1 MLANVRKSIYTIL
14 LCCYCTLGL
23 IAQNLVPNASF
34 EDVNICTEY
43 IAPCAPS
50 AWLSVAPEIARMKY
64 LCNGAALQG
73 QHFVNLLQEGTDNP
87 DMRVYIQ
94 TRLLCPLEKG
104 RRYKIRIYMNT
115 NNYPLRAGIR
125 FDTAF
130 VFTDN
135 ATCLTAPATLELSEN
150 DVQKK
155 LFRLNHPWY
164 MLEKTFVANSASS
177 HMLIGNFRP
186 PQRKEGSGGNYNNA
200 QLLIDSISVT
210 ADDGP
215 VACTG
220 ADSTIALLYTEHHR
234 HSIPEKLLAAGNV
247 IHRLDGS
254 SGCDTIILR
263 DDLFTADKS
272 SLNARYKKQ
281 IDDALNRYKGNRSRI
296 VLIGYAWQAASPEY
310 NRIVSADKAK
320 AVANYLVYNE
330 GFSFDD
336 FDVLGAGRTHP
347 RYDTSGSAA
356 GENNRVEMIICRP
369 AIAKDTLKPRPVIS
383 QPDTLVIP
391 DILFK
396 FNSSELNRALFSSL
410 DSLMQK
416 IPRNGNI
423 QLQVNGHTDN
433 AGTTAYNNTL
443 SIKRANA
450 VADYMQE
457 HGLGNDIRLITGA
470 GESQPVADN
479 RSAEGRRRNRRVEII
494 IFYSPD

>member
-1 MLANVRKSIYTIL
+1 MPACVRKSILTIL

-43 IAPCAPS
+43 TAPCAPS
-50 AWLSVAPEIARMKY
+50 AWLSVAPEVARMKY

-73 QHFVNLLQEGTDNP
+73 QHYVNLLQEGKENP
-87 DMRVYIQ
+87 DLRVYIQ

-104 RRYKIRIYMNT
+104 RTYKIRIYMNT
-115 NNYPLRAGIR
+115 DNYPLRAGIR

-130 VFTDN
+130 VFTQSGS
-135 ATCLTAPATLELSEN
+135 CLKAPASLELSEN

-164 MLEKTFVANSASS
+164 MLEKTYVATNNAT
-177 HMLIGNFRP
+177 HLLIGNFRA
-186 PQRKEGSGGNYNNA
+186 PQRKEGAGGGYSNA

-210 ADDGP
+210 PEGGP
-215 VACTG
+215 PFCPD

-234 HSIPEKLLAAGNV
+234 HTIPEKLIASGDL
-247 IHRLDGS
+247 IHRLDGT
-254 SGCDTIILR
+254 SGCDTIILK
-263 DDLFTADKS
+263 DDLFTVDKN
-272 SLNARYKKQ
+272 SLNDRYKQQ
-281 IDDALNRYKGNRSRI
+281 IDEALNRYKGNRARI
-296 VLIGYAWQAASPEY
+296 QLIGYAWQKASEEY
-310 NRIVSADKAK
+310 NRIISADKAK

-330 GFSFDD
+330 GYSFDD
-336 FDVLGAGRTHP
+336 FEVQGAGKTKP
-347 RYDTSGSAA
+347 RYDTAGNTA

-369 AIAKDTLKPRPVIS
+369 PLAKDTMRPRPVVH

-396 FNSSELNRALFSSL
+396 FNSSELNKNLYSSL
-410 DSLMQK
+410 DSLIK
-416 IPRNGNI
+416 RIPRDGSI

-433 AGTTAYNNTL
+433 AGTSAYNNSL
-443 SIKRANA
+443 SMKRANA
-450 VADYMQE
+450 VAGYMQE
-457 HGLGNDIRLITGA
+457 HGLGNDIRLITGV

-479 RSAEGRRRNRRVEII
+479 QSAAGRRRNRRVEII